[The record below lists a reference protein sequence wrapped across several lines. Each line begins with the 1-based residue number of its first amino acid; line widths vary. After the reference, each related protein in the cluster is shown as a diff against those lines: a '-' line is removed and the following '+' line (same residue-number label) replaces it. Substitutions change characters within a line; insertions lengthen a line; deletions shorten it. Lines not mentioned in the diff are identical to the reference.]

1 VDVVTA
7 HAQLQV
13 VAARHDPR
21 GFTLVE
27 MLVVVLIMGIL
38 VGTISVKLQP
48 GNGDLLRVEAERL
61 AQLLELASQESRIT
75 GNAIVWTA
83 DGAGYRFWR
92 QGSDDRWSEI
102 RDDDSLRARS
112 LPHGMVIAQLRNEA
126 ATPQAT
132 MRLEFPPDGS
142 MSAFSLDLVLG
153 TAHYGIAASPVGD
166 LRIAPG
172 QGKTYGDMA
181 AQ

>member
-1 VDVVTA
+1 MHEVS
-7 HAQLQV
+7 
-13 VAARHDPR
+13 ARHDMW

-38 VGTISVKLQP
+38 VGTISARLQP
-48 GNGDLLRVEAERL
+48 GNRDVLRVEAERL
-61 AQLLELASQESRIT
+61 AQLLELASQEARIT
-75 GNAIVWTA
+75 GTTIVWTS
-83 DGAGYRFWR
+83 DGFGYKFWR
-92 QGSDDRWSEI
+92 QGGDDVWSEI
-102 RDDDSLRARS
+102 RDDDLLRARS

-126 ATPQAT
+126 SRAQPTL
-132 MRLEFPPDGS
+132 RLEFASDGS
-142 MSAFSLDLVLG
+142 MAAFSMDLALA
-153 TAHYGIAASPVGD
+153 TDHYGIAASPVGD

>member
-1 VDVVTA
+1 MPQAILRGVS
-7 HAQLQV
+7 
-13 VAARHDPR
+13 R

-38 VGTISVKLQP
+38 VGTISAKLQP
-48 GNGDLLRVEAERL
+48 GNSDLLRVEAERL

-75 GNAIVWTA
+75 GNAIVWTS
-83 DGAGYRFWR
+83 DGSAYQFWR
-92 QGSDDRWSEI
+92 QGSDDAWSEI
-102 RDDDSLRARS
+102 RDDDLLRLRK
-112 LPHGMVIAQLRNEA
+112 LPHGMVISQLRDEA
-126 ATPQAT
+126 TRAQPTL
-132 MRLEFPPDGS
+132 RLEFSPDGS
-142 MSAFSLDLVLG
+142 MSAFSMDLTLG

-181 AQ
+181 AH

>member
-1 VDVVTA
+1 MTGPVPMPEVI
-7 HAQLQV
+7 
-13 VAARHDPR
+13 ARNDTR

-48 GNGDLLRVEAERL
+48 GNSDTLRVEAERL
-61 AQLLELASQESRIT
+61 AQLMELAAQESRIT
-75 GNAIVWTA
+75 GHAIVWTS
-83 DGAGYRFWR
+83 DGSGYRFWR
-92 QGSDDRWSEI
+92 QGSDDSWSEI
-102 RDDDSLRARS
+102 RDDDLLRVRS
-112 LPHGMVIAQLRNEA
+112 LPHGMVISQLRNEA
-126 ATPQAT
+126 NRPQST
-132 MRLEFPPDGS
+132 MRLEFPSDGS
-142 MSAFSLDLVLG
+142 MSAFSMDLTLG
-153 TAHYGIAASPVGD
+153 SAHYGIAASPVGD

>member
-1 VDVVTA
+1 MHEA
-7 HAQLQV
+7 I
-13 VAARHDPR
+13 ARHDIR

-38 VGTISVKLQP
+38 VGAISVKLQP
-48 GNGDLLRVEAERL
+48 GNSDLLHVEAERL

-75 GNAIVWTA
+75 GNAIVWTS
-83 DGAGYRFWR
+83 DGSRYRFWR
-92 QGSDDRWSEI
+92 QGSDDAWSEI
-102 RDDDSLRARS
+102 RDDDLLRGRS
-112 LPHGMVIAQLRNEA
+112 LPHGMVISQLRNEA
-126 ATPQAT
+126 TRAQPT
-132 MRLEFPPDGS
+132 MRLEFPSDGS
-142 MSAFSLDLVLG
+142 MSAFSMDLTLG
-153 TAHYGIAASPVGD
+153 SAHYGIAASPVGD

>member
-1 VDVVTA
+1 MHEA
-7 HAQLQV
+7 I
-13 VAARHDPR
+13 ARHHTR

-38 VGTISVKLQP
+38 VGAISVKLQP
-48 GNGDLLRVEAERL
+48 GNSDLLHVEAERL

-75 GNAIVWTA
+75 GNAIVWTS
-83 DGAGYRFWR
+83 DGSRYRFWR
-92 QGSDDRWSEI
+92 QGSDDAWSEI
-102 RDDDSLRARS
+102 RDDDLLRERS
-112 LPHGMVIAQLRNEA
+112 LPHGMVISQLRNEA
-126 ATPQAT
+126 TRAQPT
-132 MRLEFPPDGS
+132 MRLEFPSDGS
-142 MSAFSLDLVLG
+142 MSAFSMDLTLG
-153 TAHYGIAASPVGD
+153 SAHYGIAASPVGD